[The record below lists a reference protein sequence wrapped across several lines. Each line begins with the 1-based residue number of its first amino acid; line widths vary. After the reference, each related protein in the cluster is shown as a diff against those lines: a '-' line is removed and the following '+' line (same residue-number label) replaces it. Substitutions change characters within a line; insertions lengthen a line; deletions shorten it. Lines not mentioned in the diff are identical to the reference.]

1 MIRTDIPLAWQ
12 QLIRQKTR
20 FAVATMGIGF
30 SVILI
35 LVQLGFKNA
44 LFDANTLIPTLIQS
58 DLVMI
63 SPQAKNF
70 GNLSSFPRRRLF
82 QAQNLANV
90 ESTAPLYAQLGS
102 WRNPQTKLKAPI
114 LVLGFN
120 PAQVALNIPELAQQA
135 PLLKGADIFL
145 LDRLSAKE
153 YKQAIA
159 ELGKG
164 EKLTTELQDR
174 KITVAGLF
182 TLGGS
187 FTANTHLITSD
198 QNFFRVFSQQ
208 SPSSINLGLIKLKDG
223 SDPIATA
230 RALET
235 VLEDDVKVFT
245 KAEYVNF
252 EKNYWQNNTSVGFIF
267 SFGVA
272 IGFVV
277 GVIIVYQII
286 YGDVLDHLAEYA
298 TLKAMGYRNIYL
310 FGVVF
315 QQVLILAIAG
325 YIPGA
330 LISLGL
336 YNFLRSATNLPII
349 FAFGQAFEVLILTII
364 MCLISGTITLQ
375 KLRSADPAEIF

>member
-1 MIRTDIPLAWQ
+1 MIGTDIPLSWQ

-20 FAVATMGIGF
+20 FAVATIGIGF

-44 LFDANTLIPTLIQS
+44 LFDANTLLPILIQS
-58 DLVMI
+58 DLVML

-70 GNLSSFPRRRLF
+70 GNLNSFPRRRLF
-82 QAQNLANV
+82 QAQNLAGV
-90 ESTAPLYAQLGS
+90 ESTSPLYAQLGS
-102 WRNPQTKLKAPI
+102 WRNPKTKLKAPV

-120 PAQVALNIPELAQQA
+120 PAQIVLNIPELVQQGQ
-135 PLLKGADIFL
+135 LLNGADIYL
-145 LDRLSAKE
+145 LDRLSARE
-153 YKQAIA
+153 YRQVIS
-159 ELGKG
+159 ELDKG
-164 EKLTTELQDR
+164 EKQITELQDR
-174 KITVAGLF
+174 KITVVRLF

-187 FTANTHLITSD
+187 FTADTHLITSD

-208 SPSSINLGLIKLKDG
+208 SPSSVNLGLVRLKDG
-223 SDPIATA
+223 SDPTAIA
-230 RALET
+230 RALEAT
-235 VLEDDVKVFT
+235 LENDVKVFT

-252 EKNYWQNNTSVGFIF
+252 EKSYWQNSTSIGFIF
-267 SFGVA
+267 SFGVV

-286 YGDVLDHLAEYA
+286 YGDVLDHIAEYA

-310 FGVVF
+310 FGVVY

-330 LISLGL
+330 LISFGL
-336 YNFLRSATNLPII
+336 YNFLRNVTNLPVI
-349 FAFGQAFEVLILTII
+349 FNFGQAFEVLFLTIL

-375 KLRSADPAEIF
+375 KLRSADPADIF